1 MLSYDGSVLSGG
13 LTLQCII
20 ILDSADAKPCKCI
33 VIVCRS
39 ERVLPS
45 HGRVSLV
52 TAPSG
57 IWTRCSSACSHGAQ
71 IHGAWPSRWR
81 REATIPARRELDI
94 RDCRKLGTH
103 ERCAGRM
110 GDQRNLE
117 EWCRTVWG
125 PRYVNEAHS
134 GMLGWDGLRG
144 VPEPASGHVE
154 CLRPNVTSP
163 QHFSSHACC
172 GCTYST
178 VHVDGSKGLLDMQ
191 IKMHGVA
198 KDASCTDIVHP
209 IAMPPCHPAMFA
221 ISLCIIN
228 RYCTPL
234 RGPNR
239 CAVLHTQDE
248 P

>member
-1 MLSYDGSVLSGG
+1 MEARFTGHGPCGG
-13 LTLQCII
+13 DVKQ
-20 ILDSADAKPCKCI
+20 
-33 VIVCRS
+33 RS
-39 ERVLPS
+39 RHAES
-45 HGRVSLV
+45 WIAG
-52 TAPSG
+52 TAGQSSPWMPG
-57 IWTRCSSACSHGAQ
+57 TRTKGTGKQ
-71 IHGAWPSRWR
+71 
-81 REATIPARRELDI
+81 
-94 RDCRKLGTH
+94 GTH
-103 ERCAGRM
+103 ERLAGRM

-125 PRYVNEAHS
+125 PRYVNKAHS

-191 IKMHGVA
+191 IQMHGVA

-209 IAMPPCHPAMFA
+209 IAMPPCHPAM
-221 ISLCIIN
+221 
-228 RYCTPL
+228 
-234 RGPNR
+234 
-239 CAVLHTQDE
+239 
-248 P
+248 